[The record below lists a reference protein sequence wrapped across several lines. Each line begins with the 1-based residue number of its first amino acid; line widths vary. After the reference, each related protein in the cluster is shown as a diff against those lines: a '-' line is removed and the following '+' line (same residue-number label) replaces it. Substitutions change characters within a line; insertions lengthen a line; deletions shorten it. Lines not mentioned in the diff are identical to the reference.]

1 VGGGAALYLSSHRG
15 VNPSVVEGVLK
26 RAAKRPDTKRKDVRS
41 ILLEKIGRF

>member
-1 VGGGAALYLSSHRG
+1 
-15 VNPSVVEGVLK
+15 VLK